1 MRRFLLA
8 GLILAAST
16 TAHSNSTD
24 GALDAASWVARVLA
38 GPAGVVVDADAARGR
53 AAVEGTGLWA
63 NPGLRLERQSGPLL
77 NQSQGSQDFLSLE
90 VALPISG
97 HRGLSRQAA
106 EQRARATDLEA
117 TQARATLAHD
127 ALQVFIDVVATNRR
141 HLTLGAERA
150 TLLPVVEAARR
161 RAEAGESSKAQALRL
176 ALELARVDDDVA
188 AAAADRDAAH
198 ARAEA
203 LAGGPVPPFIDV
215 LPGSNSPLPSG
226 RGAGGEVAPAGRA
239 EAGGDVAAAGRAEA
253 GGEVA
258 AAGRAEAGGDV
269 AAAGGAEAGGEV
281 AESGTGGGAGAVVLQ
296 ALQQRSEAAATEEDA
311 ANRRVIPDLIL
322 GGGPSLLQTGSADMS
337 VGYLVTVGI
346 ELPVFDHG
354 QGDAARA
361 RGERRALDAQRD
373 VVSHRL
379 ASARAAASTRAVSA
393 HTRSEAFAAA
403 VVQARGLFDAAAAD
417 FGVGSGDVVAF
428 VDAAAAVREARLHL
442 IIVQADAARAEIDLA
457 LVNGALG
464 APSESTP

>member
-8 GLILAAST
+8 GLILSVST
-16 TAHSNSTD
+16 TTHSSSTD
-24 GALDAASWVARVLA
+24 DQLDADGWVARVLA
-38 GPAGVVVDADAARGR
+38 GPARATVDAAAARGR
-53 AAVEGTGLWA
+53 AAAEGTGLWT
-63 NPGLRLERQSGPLL
+63 NPSLSLERQSGPLL
-77 NQSQGSQDFLSLE
+77 NQSQGSQDFLALE

-97 HRGLSRQAA
+97 RPGLARQAA
-106 EQRARATDLEA
+106 EQRARATDLDA

-127 ALQVFIDVVATNRR
+127 ALQVFIDVVASNRR

-161 RAEAGESSKAQALRL
+161 HAEAGESSKAQALRL

-188 AAAADRDAAH
+188 AAADSDAAR

-203 LAGGPVPPFIDV
+203 LAGGPVPPFSDV
-215 LPGSNSPLPSG
+215 LPGSAGS
-226 RGAGGEVAPAGRA
+226 GAGG
-239 EAGGDVAAAGRAEA
+239 
-253 GGEVA
+253 
-258 AAGRAEAGGDV
+258 
-269 AAAGGAEAGGEV
+269 
-281 AESGTGGGAGAVVLQ
+281 GAVVLQ
-296 ALQQRSEAAATEEDA
+296 ALQQRSEAAATDEDA
-311 ANRRVIPDLIL
+311 ANRRIIPDLVV

-361 RGERRALDAQRD
+361 RGERRALDAERN

-379 ASARAAASTRAVSA
+379 DSARAAAHRRAVSA
-393 HTRSEAFAAA
+393 RTRSEAFAAA

-442 IIVQADAARAEIDLA
+442 ITVQADAARADVDLA
-457 LVNGALG
+457 LLNGALG

>member
-1 MRRFLLA
+1 MRRFLLV
-8 GLILAAST
+8 GLILSAST
-16 TAHSNSTD
+16 TARSSSPD
-24 GALDAASWVARVLA
+24 QLDADAWVARVLA
-38 GPAGVVVDADAARGR
+38 GPAGAVVDADAARGR

-106 EQRARATDLEA
+106 EQRARASDLDA

-188 AAAADRDAAH
+188 AAAADRAAAR

-203 LAGGPVPPFIDV
+203 LAGGPVPPFSDV
-215 LPGSNSPLPSG
+215 LPGSDSPLPSG
-226 RGAGGEVAPAGRA
+226 RGAGGEVAA
-239 EAGGDVAAAGRAEA
+239 AGGAAA

-258 AAGRAEAGGDV
+258 AAGGAAAGGEV
-269 AAAGGAEAGGEV
+269 AAAGGAAAGGEV
-281 AESGTGGGAGAVVLQ
+281 AEAGGEVSEAGTGGGAGAVVLQ
-296 ALQQRSEAAATEEDA
+296 ALQQRSEAAATDEDA
-311 ANRRVIPDLIL
+311 ANRRIIPDLIL

-346 ELPVFDHG
+346 ELPVFDRG

-361 RGERRALDAQRD
+361 RKERLALDAQRD
-373 VVSHRL
+373 VVSLRL
-379 ASARAAASTRAVSA
+379 DSARAAASARAVSA
-393 HTRSEAFAAA
+393 RTRSEAFAAA

-442 IIVQADAARAEIDLA
+442 ITVQADAARADVDLA

>member
-1 MRRFLLA
+1 MRRFLLV
-8 GLILAAST
+8 GLILSAST
-16 TAHSNSTD
+16 TARSSSPD
-24 GALDAASWVARVLA
+24 QLDADAWVARVLA
-38 GPAGVVVDADAARGR
+38 GPAGAVVDADAARGR

-106 EQRARATDLEA
+106 EQRARASDLDA

-188 AAAADRDAAH
+188 AAAADRAA
-198 ARAEA
+198 ARASAEA
-203 LAGGPVPPFIDV
+203 LAGGPVPPFSDV
-215 LPGSNSPLPSG
+215 LPGSDSPLPSG
-226 RGAGGEVAPAGRA
+226 RGAGGEVAA
-239 EAGGDVAAAGRAEA
+239 AGGAAA

-258 AAGRAEAGGDV
+258 AAGG
-269 AAAGGAEAGGEV
+269 AAAGGEVAEAGGEV
-281 AESGTGGGAGAVVLQ
+281 SEAGTGGGAGAVVLQ
-296 ALQQRSEAAATEEDA
+296 ALQQRSEAAATDEDA
-311 ANRRVIPDLIL
+311 ANRRIIPDLIL

-346 ELPVFDHG
+346 ELPVFDRG

-361 RGERRALDAQRD
+361 RKERLALDAQRD
-373 VVSHRL
+373 VVSLRL
-379 ASARAAASTRAVSA
+379 DSARAAASARAVSA
-393 HTRSEAFAAA
+393 RTRSEAFAAA

-442 IIVQADAARAEIDLA
+442 ITVQADAARADVDLA